1 MINSLNSN
9 HFNLNLQNK
18 NLNPKE
24 SNLSKPSSKNLKE
37 LSQETL
43 INSSNSIPNSVND
56 KTGAVDKILGYGVDK
71 DGYFTSDF
79 NEAAGIPKDYKI
91 SATQMQ
97 EFIKNLSQNKNFDTI
112 NSIKTLANAYEIFS
126 NLMQLSKNELPLGFE
141 MDKNSFV
148 ISKIYSNEQDLENN
162 FLSERNSYKANKI
175 IISLKDLKLK
185 DKTFMNFA
193 NTIFNQFGG
202 GFVIDGESNIGG
214 KLMGFDK
221 NMDKNQIQALNDF
234 ISNNS
239 FIVNGSMEKL
249 MQALDLFS
257 SNLDIE
263 EFKQKWLS
271 LSTNLSSSDKS
282 LEQIARENLKVK
294 ENEKPFKAIQAESQ
308 NKNTYKDNN
317 ISSEFLKKLLEN
329 SFNKAKELELLLGIK
344 ISDEDTENF
353 NNFLLKK
360 NLQNKSVDI
369 RV

>member
-18 NLNPKE
+18 NLNHKE
-24 SNLSKPSSKNLKE
+24 SNLSKPSSKNFIKE
-37 LSQETL
+37 LSQESL
-43 INSSNSIPNSVND
+43 INSSNKLLNSLND
-56 KTGAVDKILGYGVDK
+56 KTGAVDKILGYSVDK
-71 DGYFTSDF
+71 DGFFTSDF
-79 NEAAGIPKDYKI
+79 NEAVGLPKDYKI

-175 IISLKDLKLK
+175 IISLKDLKLE

-214 KLMGFDK
+214 KLMG
-221 NMDKNQIQALNDF
+221 L
-234 ISNNS
+234 
-239 FIVNGSMEKL
+239 
-249 MQALDLFS
+249 
-257 SNLDIE
+257 
-263 EFKQKWLS
+263 
-271 LSTNLSSSDKS
+271 
-282 LEQIARENLKVK
+282 
-294 ENEKPFKAIQAESQ
+294 
-308 NKNTYKDNN
+308 
-317 ISSEFLKKLLEN
+317 
-329 SFNKAKELELLLGIK
+329 IK
-344 ISDEDTENF
+344 IW
-353 NNFLLKK
+353 
-360 NLQNKSVDI
+360 I
-369 RV
+369 RTKFKP